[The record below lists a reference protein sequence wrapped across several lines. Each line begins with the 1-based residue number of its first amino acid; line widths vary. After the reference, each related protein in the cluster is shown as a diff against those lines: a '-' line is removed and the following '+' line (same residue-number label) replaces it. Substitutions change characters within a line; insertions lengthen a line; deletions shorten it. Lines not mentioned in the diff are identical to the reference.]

1 MVLESTN
8 NETTKAMSEP
18 EKYTFDQVDY
28 FAALS
33 AIMTKHGSIEDLRA
47 VMKNDPEP
55 DHAKMIAYLKER
67 GRLILRIGQ
76 SNRQANDS
84 GVPAAAGGTKST
96 NQPCPPLGTTD

>member
-18 EKYTFDQVDY
+18 EKYTFDQIDY

-47 VMKNDPEP
+47 VMKNEPEP

-76 SNRQANDS
+76 SNRQAN
-84 GVPAAAGGTKST
+84 A
-96 NQPCPPLGTTD
+96 